1 LRYLYTLVYSLV
13 MVISSACPIWG
24 KTRDNNGV
32 RFVAAESLLVAAG
45 SVAVALLAGPRPAA
59 VVTGLLAADFFLRAF
74 GSPRH
79 SPLAQLAGRITSALR
94 LPRRLV
100 DAAPKVFAA
109 RIGLAFTV
117 AATIL
122 LALGLTVPAVVVL
135 GVLIV
140 FAFLESVFAFCAGC
154 WVYSLLPSR
163 LAQALTRQFWADQPA
178 TPDAST
184 ADPGASVPDPG
195 APVAGPGAPVADIDA
210 AGPQSSIARPSG
222 VAGVQDSVEEAADL
236 GGFEKEAVV
245 AASGSDQG

>member
-1 LRYLYTLVYSLV
+1 MS
-13 MVISSACPIWG
+13 ISSACPIWG

-45 SVAVALLAGPRPAA
+45 SVAVALLVGPRPAA

-100 DAAPKVFAA
+100 DAAPKVFAS

-117 AATIL
+117 AGTIL
-122 LALGLTVPAVVVL
+122 LALGLTVPAIVVL

-163 LAQALTRQFWADQPA
+163 VAQALTRQFWADAPA
-178 TPDAST
+178 VSPDASAVSPDASV
-184 ADPGASVPDPG
+184 ADPDASQ
-195 APVAGPGAPVADIDA
+195 
-210 AGPQSSIARPSG
+210 PQSSTAPSSG
-222 VAGVQDSVEEAADL
+222 LAGVQEGAEEAADL
-236 GGFEKEAVV
+236 GGFEEEAVV
-245 AASGSDQG
+245 AVGGADQAGA